1 MNTTTRG
8 PLRLLAG
15 VLMVLLVSGTALA
28 QEGDDILAE
37 LTEVLALTDEQIPQV
52 QGLLEKFAADMDVAT
67 AMTEVEEPDN
77 QAIIGAIKKARA
89 DLNSGMKG
97 VLSEEQFQ
105 TLETTIDAI
114 FQEIFEDIAEIRL
127 IDLEPVLDLTPEQVE
142 ALKPVLGTGMRGMIA
157 VIFEYGDKRL
167 NKRTQIKMGKAMKRV
182 QGDMEQGIAAIL
194 NEEQMATY
202 TAMKEEAKG

>member
-1 MNTTTRG
+1 MMNANIAG
-8 PLRLLAG
+8 RLL
-15 VLMVLLVSGTALA
+15 MVGLLLLALPCAVTA
-28 QEGDDILAE
+28 QEDNEILIE

-105 TLETTIDAI
+105 TLGTTVDQI

-127 IDLEPVLDLTPEQVE
+127 IDLEPVLDLTPEQTE
-142 ALKPVLGTGMRGMIA
+142 ALKPVLGTGMRDIIA

-167 NKRTQIKMGKAMKRV
+167 NKRTQIKMGKAIKRI
-182 QGDMEQGIAAIL
+182 QGDMEKGIAAIL
-194 NEEQMATY
+194 NEEQMALY

>member
-1 MNTTTRG
+1 MMNSNTIGRH
-8 PLRLLAG
+8 
-15 VLMVLLVSGTALA
+15 LMVGLLLLVLPCAATA
-28 QEGDDILAE
+28 QEDNEILIE
-37 LTEVLALTDEQIPQV
+37 LTEVLTLTDEQIPQV

-105 TLETTIDAI
+105 TLETTVDQI

-127 IDLEPVLDLTPEQVE
+127 IDLEPVLDLTPEQTE
-142 ALKPVLGTGMRGMIA
+142 ALKPVLGTGMRDIIG

-167 NKRTQIKMGKAMKRV
+167 NKRTQIKMGKAIKRI
-182 QGDMEQGIAAIL
+182 QGDMEKGIAAVL

-202 TAMKEEAKG
+202 KAMKEAAKG

>member
-1 MNTTTRG
+1 MMNANIAG
-8 PLRLLAG
+8 RLL
-15 VLMVLLVSGTALA
+15 MVGLLLLALPCAVTA
-28 QEGDDILAE
+28 QEDNEILIE

-89 DLNSGMKG
+89 DLNSGMKS

-105 TLETTIDAI
+105 TLETTVDQI

-127 IDLEPVLDLTPEQVE
+127 IDLEPVLDLTPEQTE
-142 ALKPVLGTGMRGMIA
+142 ALKPVLGTGMRDIIG

-167 NKRTQIKMGKAMKRV
+167 NKRTQIKMGKAIKRI
-182 QGDMEQGIAAIL
+182 QGDMEKGIAAIL
-194 NEEQMATY
+194 NEEQMALY

>member
-15 VLMVLLVSGTALA
+15 VLMVLLLSGAALA

-37 LTEVLALTDEQIPQV
+37 LIEVLALTDEQIPQV

-77 QAIIGAIKKARA
+77 QAILGAVKKARA

-97 VLSEEQFQ
+97 VLSKEQFE

-127 IDLEPVLDLTPEQVE
+127 IDLEPVLNLTPEQVE

-194 NEEQMATY
+194 NEEQMAKY

>member
-1 MNTTTRG
+1 MNSKMIGRH
-8 PLRLLAG
+8 
-15 VLMVLLVSGTALA
+15 LMVGLLLLVLPCAAMA
-28 QEGDDILAE
+28 QEDNEILME
-37 LTEVLALTDEQIPQV
+37 LTEVLALTDEQSPQV